1 MAEVEAELQTRSGV
15 SIFPFLSMLKEP
27 TLGSLKLGALWP
39 ARSADEA
46 LSDAAVLEEVDV
58 AQQVAALQLAV
69 NVAARGGGCGKGC
82 RWRNGGWASRCAK
95 AYRRCLWAC
104 CKACEA
110 HDASRCRFD
119 VGFGLVVRRRR
130 QRAAWQPP
138 KDAVG

>member
-58 AQQVAALQLAV
+58 AQQVALASAPASL
-69 NVAARGGGCGKGC
+69 AA
-82 RWRNGGWASRCAK
+82 
-95 AYRRCLWAC
+95 
-104 CKACEA
+104 
-110 HDASRCRFD
+110 
-119 VGFGLVVRRRR
+119 
-130 QRAAWQPP
+130 
-138 KDAVG
+138 AVD